1 VQRPGRKSFRRKSK
15 AESDA
20 PGKAK
25 AQGRQGRRPKGSEAA
40 PEPGA
45 ESKDAAGRKVAADKP
60 RLVALESIAE
70 AMAEQDDD
78 DEWHS
83 DSDASGGSDVLWDVP
98 FDAFIAEVI
107 ETLPMNLSATVV
119 AVAEELAEI
128 ERLLALGGPPPRS
141 APLLLLSP
149 PLASFSPPLP
159 CAARPRR
166 TRRVLRGSER
176 GHSRSVPAHISS
188 APPPLRARACW
199 ARGGGGSGWDADAS
213 FFHGLSTADA
223 AALKESMAELAADV
237 PDPRGAELGEG
248 GEESE
253 EWNEHDKE
261 DDSGAPWDADADAAL
276 EPLETWV
283 ALGPDG
289 DEGDEDG
296 SSDRGGGA
304 DGPAGEQAELELQS
318 LFEGAPTHALP

>member
-1 VQRPGRKSFRRKSK
+1 MKPGEACYDRWQGSSQDTPVPQPDTAPSRARGTASKGKGRGGVQRPGRKSFRRKSK

-188 APPPLRARACW
+188 APPPLRARAC
-199 ARGGGGSGWDADAS
+199 
-213 FFHGLSTADA
+213 
-223 AALKESMAELAADV
+223 
-237 PDPRGAELGEG
+237 
-248 GEESE
+248 
-253 EWNEHDKE
+253 
-261 DDSGAPWDADADAAL
+261 
-276 EPLETWV
+276 
-283 ALGPDG
+283 
-289 DEGDEDG
+289 
-296 SSDRGGGA
+296 
-304 DGPAGEQAELELQS
+304 
-318 LFEGAPTHALP
+318 